1 MQFDENECYE
11 VSLRLFA
18 IAGSFVLVETKF
30 FHLPTA
36 AAKREIQI
44 KLEFIIYNNLFFYN
58 K

>member
-1 MQFDENECYE
+1 M
-11 VSLRLFA
+11 SLRLFA
-18 IAGSFVLVETKF
+18 NAGTFVLDETKF